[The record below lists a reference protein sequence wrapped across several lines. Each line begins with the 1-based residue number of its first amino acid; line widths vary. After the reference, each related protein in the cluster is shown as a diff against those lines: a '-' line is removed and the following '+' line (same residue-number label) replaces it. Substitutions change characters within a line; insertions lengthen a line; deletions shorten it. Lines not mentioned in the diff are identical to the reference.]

1 MSISLTDLET
11 AISTLMVKEK
21 IDYKEGDIEVNGS
34 DHLLA
39 LIKLRESM
47 LITSPD
53 NELETIAFDFDINAM
68 GVDNTQV
75 EL

>member
-1 MSISLTDLET
+1 MAISLTDLET

-21 IDYKEGDIEVNGS
+21 IDYKEGDVEVNGS

-39 LIKLRESM
+39 LIRLRESM
-47 LITSPD
+47 LAKPAI
-53 NELETIAFDFDINAM
+53 EHVQIAFDFDINAM
-68 GVDNTQV
+68 GENLTQE

>member
-1 MSISLTDLET
+1 MGISLTDLET

-34 DHLLA
+34 DHLLS

-47 LITSPD
+47 LAHPD
-53 NELETIAFDFDINAM
+53 IEQEAIAFDFDINAM
-68 GVDNTQV
+68 GVNHTQV